1 MSYSYDF
8 LKECQVF
15 YLITINNGKPAGRP
29 FGFITEYNGELYF
42 TTGKS
47 KEVYRQLKQNSNIQI
62 VALKLGTRNWLR
74 IDADAIEVD
83 DLKIKQKLFEENA
96 ILKEHFSSAED
107 DNFALLKV
115 VNKEV
120 YINIDGNF
128 KKIN

>member
-8 LKECQVF
+8 LKGCQFF
-15 YLITINNGKPAGRP
+15 YLITINNGRPAGRP
-29 FGFITEYNGELYF
+29 FGFIAEHNEELYF

-47 KEVYRQLKQNSNIQI
+47 KEVYRQLKQNSSVQI
-62 VALKLGTRNWLR
+62 VALKSETRNWIR

-83 DLKIKQKLFEENA
+83 DLKIKQKLFEENT

-107 DNFALLKV
+107 DNFALFKAA
-115 VNKEV
+115 NKEA

>member
-29 FGFITEYNGELYF
+29 FGFIAEHNGELYF

-47 KEVYRQLKQNSNIQI
+47 KEVYRQLNQNSNIQI

-74 IDADAIEVD
+74 INAYAIEVD
-83 DLKIKQKLFEENA
+83 DLKIKKKLFEENA
-96 ILKEHFSSAED
+96 ILKEHFSSAEE
-107 DNFALLKV
+107 DNFALFKAT
-115 VNKEV
+115 NKEA

-128 KKIN
+128 KKIS